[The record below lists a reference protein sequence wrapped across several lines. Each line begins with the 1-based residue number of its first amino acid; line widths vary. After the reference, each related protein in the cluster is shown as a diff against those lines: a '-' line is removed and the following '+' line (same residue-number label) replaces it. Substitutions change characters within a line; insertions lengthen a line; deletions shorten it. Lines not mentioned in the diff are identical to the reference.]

1 MKSLLFYFCEVNVI
15 RNKFNITFT
24 WRCSDYT
31 AWKFPQKQ
39 LMAEELVWLWNHRS
53 VFRILHI
60 LGWYLCFI
68 FHAAGCLS
76 FSFQWMLLSFFFV
89 QQILCQPLERT
100 TDEARRPSEQVSSL
114 QLLSSQWAR
123 PLASHRLSDVSASH
137 FICDVGASCGQ
148 NKQENKSK

>member
-31 AWKFPQKQ
+31 TWNLPQKQ
-39 LMAEELVWLWNHRS
+39 LMAEELVWLWNHWS
-53 VFRILHI
+53 VLRILHI

-76 FSFQWMLLSFFFV
+76 FSFQWILLSFFCAENTLPT
-89 QQILCQPLERT
+89 IGKHHWWSPETRGH
-100 TDEARRPSEQVSSL
+100 VSSL
-114 QLLSSQWAR
+114 QLPSSQWAQ
-123 PLASHRLSDVSASH
+123 PLASHRLSGVPASH
-137 FICDVGASCGQ
+137 FISDFWASSGQ
-148 NKQENKSK
+148 NKEENKSK